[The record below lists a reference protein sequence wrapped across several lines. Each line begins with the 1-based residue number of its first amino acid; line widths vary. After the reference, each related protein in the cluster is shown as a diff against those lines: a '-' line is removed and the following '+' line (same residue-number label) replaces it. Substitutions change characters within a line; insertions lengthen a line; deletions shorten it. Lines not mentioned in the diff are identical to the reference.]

1 VKDILE
7 EIVAYKRMEVEEQK
21 KRCAIDEICR
31 LLEKKTLEARSL
43 KSALENSD
51 SGIIAE
57 FKRRSPSKGWINE
70 FADVK
75 QVTQHYEV
83 NGAAALSVL
92 SDKHFFGGT
101 AHDVETALSATHIP
115 VLRKEFIVDE
125 YQVYETKLLGANAI
139 LLIAAAISKEECR
152 RFTKIAEELQLEVLL
167 ELHDEKETEY
177 ITSHSLIGINNRNL
191 GTFATHVEKSFQM
204 ARVLPKEALWI
215 SESGISS
222 PTMVSTLRE
231 AGYRGFLIGENFMKT
246 ADPGASLGVFLS
258 ELKEDF

>member
-1 VKDILE
+1 
-7 EIVAYKRMEVEEQK
+7 
-21 KRCAIDEICR
+21 

-57 FKRRSPSKGWINE
+57 FKRRSPSKGWIYE

-75 QVTQHYEV
+75 QVAQHYEA

-92 SDKHFFGGT
+92 SDEHFFGGT

-139 LLIAAAISKEECR
+139 LLLLQPSAKKMQTIY
-152 RFTKIAEELQLEVLL
+152 KIAEELQLEVLL

-177 ITSHSLIGINNRNL
+177 ITSHSLIGSII
-191 GTFATHVEKSFQM
+191 E
-204 ARVLPKEALWI
+204 I
-215 SESGISS
+215 
-222 PTMVSTLRE
+222 
-231 AGYRGFLIGENFMKT
+231 
-246 ADPGASLGVFLS
+246 
-258 ELKEDF
+258 